1 MAGRAV
7 TASLDPRAPAGGGKG
22 TPGARVGPRLR
33 SRLTLP
39 GRTTPRTRRPT
50 PTAPTRPGPAAP
62 GAGPGGGGRRAACS
76 GGMGRSA
83 PPASA
88 RPQLTQR
95 AAMRA
100 LHHPRQNNSDRHSLP
115 SPAELC
121 ACKGPVWATKILVER
136 PGGCALGIGNS
147 KRTGGWNPSPG
158 ARGPGR
164 AASVRRAGVLDSRKP
179 FCASLTVAFPAGLK
193 HQP

>member
-7 TASLDPRAPAGGGKG
+7 TASLDPRAPAGGGEG
-22 TPGARVGPRLR
+22 TPGAPAAPLSPDSARADDPTD
-33 SRLTLP
+33 SEAHP
-39 GRTTPRTRRPT
+39 HRPD
-50 PTAPTRPGPAAP
+50 PAQPGPAAP
-62 GAGPGGGGRRAACS
+62 GAGPGGGRRRAACS

-121 ACKGPVWATKILVER
+121 ACKGPVWATKSLVER
-136 PGGCALGIGNS
+136 PGGCAL
-147 KRTGGWNPSPG
+147 
-158 ARGPGR
+158 
-164 AASVRRAGVLDSRKP
+164 
-179 FCASLTVAFPAGLK
+179 
-193 HQP
+193 